1 MRAHHVIAV
10 VAVVLAGAGVKL
22 TQLGS
27 VQAQYIDAE
36 QVRFGGRSSE
46 EDRNAKN
53 LNAVNLPVQEFND
66 MSFVFELTADGSGP
80 AASAEPR
87 QGVFTPRCAQRD
99 LRALTAIEEFG
110 RIDEMPSA
118 WLADAGLN
126 YLQARSYCL
135 AGAESEGVG
144 LYDRI
149 IAGDARLPNALTMNQ
164 RVTR

>member
-27 VQAQYIDAE
+27 VQAQYVDAE
-36 QVRFGGRSSE
+36 QVRFGSRSGE
-46 EDRNAKN
+46 ENRNARN
-53 LNAVNLPVQEFND
+53 LNAVSLPVQEFND
-66 MSFVFELTADGSGP
+66 MSFVFDLTADGSGP
-80 AASAEPR
+80 ASPAEPR
-87 QGVFTPRCAQRD
+87 QGVFAPRCAQRD
-99 LRALTAIEEFG
+99 LRAFTAIEEFG
-110 RIDEMPSA
+110 RIAEMPSA

-135 AGAESEGVG
+135 SGAESEGVG

-149 IAGDARLPNALTMNQ
+149 IAGDTRLPNALTMSE
-164 RVTR
+164 RGTR